1 MVIKKNY
8 SLAIVDIEK
17 IGEINKVIAKY
28 TSNVQQYSTHFYF
41 NLDSVNF
48 EDIKWDIALFQLESE
63 NESSLDKKLND
74 LIEDMNQLNTGYA
87 IRDEDT
93 GEMIVVLEH
102 VIALNIKFDNVNFL
116 KEGTY
121 EKIDEFNH
129 LKTEF
134 GICKC
139 YNPNFRPLENK
150 SIENIE
156 VKPETVYL
164 FSDSTENLSK
174 LKTFVLE
181 KIMEINPNFEIEI
194 NPFMFI
200 D

>member
-1 MVIKKNY
+1 M
-8 SLAIVDIEK
+8 
-17 IGEINKVIAKY
+17 
-28 TSNVQQYSTHFYF
+28 
-41 NLDSVNF
+41 DSVNF